1 MPRIRN
7 PYLLGAFVLG
17 FLFVGIPFWMVP
29 YSRATVPNDL
39 AGIGM
44 VVVFMLALL
53 LRLSGSARFMATLN
67 TMAMTMPAALMARV
81 LVEGWMD
88 PTRHNLWP
96 LALGIAIATGYAT
109 ALSGT
114 LLGHVVGRVMGG
126 RRE

>member
-1 MPRIRN
+1 MPRVRN

-17 FLFVGIPFWMVP
+17 FLFVGIPFWIIP
-29 YSRATVPNDL
+29 YSRVTVPNDL
-39 AGIGM
+39 LGIGM

-81 LVEGWMD
+81 LVEGLMD

-96 LALGIAIATGYAT
+96 LALAIAMAVGYAT
-109 ALSGT
+109 ALPGT
-114 LLGHVVGRVMGG
+114 LVGHLAARVMGG